1 MEWGGKLVGG
11 LVGALL
17 GGPVGALLGALGGHF
32 ALDLGGEGR
41 ASGRLV
47 PARESVRGRFFRTT
61 FEVMGHL
68 AKSDGRVTEREIAAA
83 RALMDD
89 FALSPESRQA
99 AIEAYTRGKQIDYA
113 WGSAVMA
120 LRRACIGRADLL
132 GIFLEIQL
140 RAAIAGSD
148 LATPVRARLIR
159 IAAMLGVDATTLTRL
174 ESELRAHARPA
185 GGPTSRQP
193 RLSLAEAYAV
203 LGVSADVGEREL
215 ERAYR
220 RALSRHH
227 PDKLQS
233 RGLPE
238 SLLAHAAAR
247 TRDILEAWDV
257 IREHRG
263 INR

>member
-17 GGPVGALLGALGGHF
+17 GGPAGALLGALCGHL
-32 ALDLGGEGR
+32 ALDMRGEGSGSGR
-41 ASGRLV
+41 AS
-47 PARESVRGRFFRTT
+47 PARESVRARFFRTT

-89 FALSPESRQA
+89 FAFGPQSRQA
-99 AIEAYTRGKQIDYA
+99 AIDAYTRGKQADYA
-113 WGSAVMA
+113 WSTAVMA

-148 LATPVRARLIR
+148 LASPVRARLIR
-159 IAAMLGVDATTLTRL
+159 IAAMLGVDAAALGRL
-174 ESELRAHARPA
+174 EAELRAHSRPA
-185 GGPTSRQP
+185 GAPTSSSP
-193 RLSLAEAYAV
+193 RLSLGEAYAV
-203 LGVSADVGEREL
+203 LGVSADLGDREL

-220 RALSRHH
+220 RQLSRHH

-247 TRDILEAWDV
+247 TRDILEAWEV

-263 INR
+263 IDR